1 MRSLRI
7 LVSTFPVVFLISV
20 ASAQSQPGPSFIL
33 RLPQEASP
41 ETAIVN
47 YQVMGSGGFA
57 SFIRPQKNTW
67 EYPLPLS
74 RSSFVNAPPE
84 GMKLLIYLPGY
95 RMITAEFNKEQ
106 LSKPQTFAPS
116 LEKLWTARFEGRLVN
131 SRYEP
136 LGAQKLFVCYFL
148 TEAMG
153 YFGYFDGSVPE
164 IPVAAF
170 QTNRD
175 GTFATPIPAFSAD
188 PFFKEGFFRI
198 AGEGDDNRGSCLHD
212 TSLSPS
218 QFQASE
224 TGKQFQIVRTSP
236 ATISGRIGNE
246 FWARMNLTSDVQ
258 LLPAPGYVDRL
269 NVYIAAEDIDAT
281 RGYSD
286 LLRGDGTF
294 ELRVPPGRYDVKLR
308 ICDKTSVSN
317 CDKTI
322 MVQENTVVLEGQRE
336 NLQLP

>member
-1 MRSLRI
+1 
-7 LVSTFPVVFLISV
+7 
-20 ASAQSQPGPSFIL
+20 
-33 RLPQEASP
+33 
-41 ETAIVN
+41 
-47 YQVMGSGGFA
+47 
-57 SFIRPQKNTW
+57 
-67 EYPLPLS
+67 
-74 RSSFVNAPPE
+74 
-84 GMKLLIYLPGY
+84 MKLLIYLPGY
-95 RMITAEFNKEQ
+95 RMITAEFDKEQ
-106 LSKPQTFAPS
+106 LSKPQTFTPS
-116 LEKLWTARFEGRLVN
+116 LEKLWTARLEGRLVN
-131 SRYEP
+131 SKYEP

-148 TEAMG
+148 REAMG
-153 YFGYFDGSVPE
+153 YFGYIDGSVPE
-164 IPVAAF
+164 IPIAAF

-198 AGEGDDNRGSCLHD
+198 AGEGDDNRGSCLQD

-224 TGKQFQIVRTSP
+224 TGKQFQIVRTTP
-236 ATISGRIGNE
+236 ATISGRIGKE

-281 RGYSD
+281 RGYTD
-286 LLRGDGTF
+286 LLLGDGTF

-322 MVQENTVVLEGQRE
+322 MVQENTVVLEGQKE